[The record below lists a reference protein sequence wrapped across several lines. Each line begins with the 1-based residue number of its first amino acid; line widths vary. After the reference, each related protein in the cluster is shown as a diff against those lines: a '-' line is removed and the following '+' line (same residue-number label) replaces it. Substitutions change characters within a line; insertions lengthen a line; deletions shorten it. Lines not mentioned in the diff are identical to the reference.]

1 MISLLFAKL
10 NFFFAAAGDACDL
23 PKTGAFNFLRI
34 PHWWEYLGK
43 GKLDGLGNCTPQLAA
58 SAAGSIHGIL
68 AIGLAILDILLHV
81 AGLIVVA
88 YVIIAGIQY
97 IVSTGN
103 AEKTQDALRRII
115 NASIGLAI
123 VLTATATVTFLGNS
137 FK

>member
-1 MISLLFAKL
+1 MITLAIIKL
-10 NFFFAAAGDACDL
+10 YFFFAAAGNCDL
-23 PKTGAFNFLRI
+23 PKTGAFNFLHI

-43 GKLDGLGNCTPQLAA
+43 GQLDGLGNCTPQLAT

-68 AIGLAILDILLHV
+68 AIGLAIIDILLHV

-97 IVSTGN
+97 ILSTGN